1 MTSEQFEPW
10 WRAVQQITR
19 EVASVHAE
27 SVDQGARFP
36 HETLAALKQARV
48 LSAGV
53 PEALGG
59 AGLSLG
65 EQARLCALL
74 ATQCGASAMVL
85 AMHFNQLACLSRHLG
100 APGTPGD
107 SAADTPLAA
116 YLRELAQEQYLLASM
131 TSEQGTFGNTR
142 TSICAV
148 EVQGDTYRLTKD
160 ATTGSYCAQ
169 ADAILITCRR
179 HADAAASDQT
189 LVLARKGQYTLTQ
202 TSDWDTLGMRGTC
215 SPGFRIEA
223 SGPAW
228 QVLDCPFATSSA
240 ESMVPFS
247 HVIWAALWGGIAHGA
262 LQRAA
267 TYVRAAARKTP
278 GQTPPT
284 ASLLA
289 AAVGDLQALRET
301 WQQVAAEFDAL
312 GENRSPLHDMHWAL
326 KFNNLKIKASEAA
339 PKLVH
344 QALQIVGI
352 QGYKNDG
359 PYAVGRHYRDV
370 LSASL
375 MISNDRIQARNADM
389 LLVLKDF

>member
-1 MTSEQFEPW
+1 MSTETFESLW
-10 WRAVQQITR
+10 QSIQQITR
-19 EVASVHAE
+19 EVAAAHAE
-27 SVDQGARFP
+27 AVDREARVP
-36 HETLAALKQARV
+36 HETIRALKEARL

-53 PEALGG
+53 PASLGG
-59 AGLSLG
+59 AGLTLG
-65 EQARLCALL
+65 EQARLCAAL

-85 AMHFNQLACLSRHLG
+85 AMHYNQLACLSRHVG
-100 APGTPGD
+100 EGPE
-107 SAADTPLAA
+107 SEPLKA
-116 YLRELAQEQYLLASM
+116 YLRELCQEQYLLASM

-148 EVQGDTYRLTKD
+148 QVEGDTYTLAKD
-160 ATTGSYCAQ
+160 ATTGSYCAE

-179 HADAAASDQT
+179 HADAPASDQA

-202 TSDWDTLGMRGTC
+202 TSEWDTLGMRGTH
-215 SPGFRIEA
+215 SPGYRIEA

-228 QVLDCPFATSSA
+228 QVLQCPFADSSA

-247 HVIWAALWGGIAHGA
+247 HVIWAAIWGGIAHGA

-267 TYVRAAARKTP
+267 TYVRAVARKNP
-278 GQTPPT
+278 GQTPHT
-284 ASLLA
+284 ASMLA
-289 AAVGDLQALRET
+289 AAVGDLQVLRQM
-301 WQQVAAEFDAL
+301 WQQVATEFDAL
-312 GENRSPLHDMHWAL
+312 GDDREPLHGMAWAL

>member
-1 MTSEQFEPW
+1 MISEQFEPW
-10 WRAVQQITR
+10 WRSIQHIAHH
-19 EVASVHAE
+19 VAAQHAE
-27 SVDQGARFP
+27 EVDRDARFP
-36 HETLAALKQARV
+36 HETLAALKEARL

-53 PEALGG
+53 PESLGG
-59 AGLSLG
+59 AGLTLS
-65 EQARLCALL
+65 EQAMLCAAL

-100 APGTPGD
+100 NTTE
-107 SAADTPLAA
+107 DTPLKA
-116 YLRELAQEQYLLASM
+116 YLRKLAQEQYLLASM

-148 EVQGDTYRLTKD
+148 EFDGKDTFRLCKD
-160 ATTGSYCAQ
+160 ATTGSYCAE

-179 HADAAASDQT
+179 HADAPANDQA
-189 LVLARKGQYTLTQ
+189 LVLAHKGQYTLSQ
-202 TSDWDTLGMRGTC
+202 TSEWDTLGMRGTC

-228 QVLDCPFATSSA
+228 QVLECPFAYSSA

-267 TYVRAAARKTP
+267 SYVRSVARKSP
-278 GQTPPT
+278 GQTPHT
-284 ASLLA
+284 ASMLA
-289 AAVGDLQALRET
+289 AAVGDLQVLRQM

-312 GENRSPLHDMHWAL
+312 GDDREPLHGMHWAL

-352 QGYKNDG
+352 QGYRNDG

-375 MISNDRIQARNADM
+375 MISNERIQARSAEM

>member
-1 MTSEQFEPW
+1 MQSERFEPLW
-10 WRAVQQITR
+10 QAVQRIAR
-19 EVASVHAE
+19 DVAAAHAE
-27 SVDQGARFP
+27 AVDRDARFP
-36 HETLAALKQARV
+36 RETLSALKEAGL

-53 PEALGG
+53 PQALGG

-65 EQARLCALL
+65 EQARLCAAL

-85 AMHFNQLACLSRHLG
+85 AMHYNQLACLTRHVG
-100 APGTPGD
+100 GGPGSAP
-107 SAADTPLAA
+107 LQA
-116 YLRELAQEQYLLASM
+116 YLRELVHEQYLLASM

-160 ATTGSYCAQ
+160 ATTGSYCAE

-179 HADAAASDQT
+179 HADATASDQA

-202 TSDWDTLGMRGTC
+202 TSEWDTLGMRGTC

-228 QVLDCPFATSSA
+228 QVLECPFATSSA

-247 HVIWAALWGGIAHGA
+247 HVIWAALWAGIAHGA

-267 TYVRAAARKTP
+267 TYVRAIARKNP
-278 GQTPPT
+278 GQTPYT
-284 ASLLA
+284 AKALA

-312 GENRSPLHDMHWAL
+312 GDQRQPLHDMPWAL

-339 PKLVH
+339 PHLVH